1 VLERHAISLALPV
14 ADPVSALAPVRGAL
28 ERMRSATDELER
40 DDAHRGFHAAVVELA
55 GNRQLNIAL
64 EPILLK
70 LQLPMAMNLREEARH
85 HRVDDGMRGIRPSSR
100 PSTPTKRAP

>member
-1 VLERHAISLALPV
+1 
-14 ADPVSALAPVRGAL
+14 
-28 ERMRSATDELER
+28 
-40 DDAHRGFHAAVVELA
+40 
-55 GNRQLNIAL
+55 L